1 MIWLWRREGRPS
13 PVGQRQAVPEEGILC
28 QVRPLPDSPK
38 AIGLLDIV
46 SWLCRG
52 RDPAHSLA
60 VGITLFT
67 SHSQEGW
74 TEGSDQRKV
83 RGETMVVSVK
93 LKLSEVESSWLH
105 MQGDLARVV
114 IEIQWLRTLEIEG
127 YFGVGEGGGGGGRGR
142 TAVSFLIEFPNEY
155 V

>member
-1 MIWLWRREGRPS
+1 
-13 PVGQRQAVPEEGILC
+13 
-28 QVRPLPDSPK
+28 
-38 AIGLLDIV
+38 
-46 SWLCRG
+46 
-52 RDPAHSLA
+52 
-60 VGITLFT
+60 
-67 SHSQEGW
+67 
-74 TEGSDQRKV
+74 
-83 RGETMVVSVK
+83 MVVSVK